1 MVQITFLSLFFLTLN
16 AIAMA
21 KTTPLS
27 SSSPTTNTYNI
38 NKTYNSYIKTSCNTA
53 TYPTVCLKSLL
64 PYATAVKSNQLRLV
78 KQALS
83 VTLKSASTTRST
95 ISNLAKAKNISKG
108 NAAVLKDC
116 IEDIQD
122 SIAEIKDSLNALS
135 SLESSK
141 NKKLVISNAQTWTS
155 AAITDEYSCT
165 DGISDEDVSPA
176 VEKKIR
182 NGILRIARMSSNALY
197 LLNHL
202 KY

>member
-1 MVQITFLSLFFLTLN
+1 MAQINFLSLFFLTFN
-16 AIAMA
+16 VIAMA

-27 SSSPTTNTYNI
+27 SSSTTTTTNI
-38 NKTYNSYIKTSCNTA
+38 NKTYNNFIKTSCNNT
-53 TYPTVCLKSLL
+53 TYPTVCLTSLL
-64 PYATAVKSNQLRLV
+64 PYATVVKLNRLRLV
-78 KQALS
+78 KKSLS
-83 VTLKSASTTRST
+83 VTLKYASATQST

-122 SIAEIKDSLNALS
+122 SIGEIKDSLSALS
-135 SLESSK
+135 NLKSSK
-141 NKKLVISNAQTWTS
+141 NKKFVISNAQTWTS

-176 VEKKIR
+176 VKKKIR